1 MGDGTFAAVSA
12 ANIPRLST
20 GVFTGMFA
28 AVHGQRRAP
37 GQKRLTEAGD
47 ETGERGRVG
56 DGAADAILARSPEG
70 GEGLTG

>member
-28 AVHGQRRAP
+28 AVHGRVAP
-37 GQKRLTEAGD
+37 LGRSASPRQEVKPGNAG
-47 ETGERGRVG
+47 E
-56 DGAADAILARSPEG
+56 
-70 GEGLTG
+70 